1 MKFKV
6 ERICCYDSMSA
17 MPIDRTRLDLK
28 ASEKALRD
36 AGYEVEPEELYLTI
50 KVDEMDITV
59 YPGGRVLIH
68 PMNDKTKAKELAQRI
83 FDLLVKE
90 DH

>member
-17 MPIDRTRLDLK
+17 MPMDRTRLDLK
-28 ASEKALRD
+28 ASEMRLRE
-36 AGYEVEPEELYLTI
+36 AGFEVEPQDLYLTVNI
-50 KVDEMDITV
+50 DEMDVTI

-68 PMNDKTKAKELAQRI
+68 PMNDKAKAKELAQKI

-90 DH
+90 GS